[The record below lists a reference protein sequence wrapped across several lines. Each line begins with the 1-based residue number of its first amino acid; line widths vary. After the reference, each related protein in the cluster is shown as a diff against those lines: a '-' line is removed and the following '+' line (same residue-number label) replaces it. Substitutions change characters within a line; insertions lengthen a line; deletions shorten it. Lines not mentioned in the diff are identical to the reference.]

1 MIVRIVK
8 MKYILAFLTG
18 VFLLVVG
25 SIIYIGESNS
35 YKYEPRYFLGYSKG
49 ENYILDTQSGVT
61 LEHNG
66 YSYEA
71 QSDYLYSYGKTGFL
85 KLDLNSGQTYYLFD
99 DQTDGIYKKNI
110 LNRCLIEK
118 KELEKEQKPIQ
129 THIWSNESNLT
140 LEEQNIYKR
149 LKDKKMRYPNRSI
162 IVKVR

>member
-1 MIVRIVK
+1 

-18 VFLLVVG
+18 IFLLVVG

-49 ENYILDTQSGVT
+49 ENYILDTQTGDT
-61 LEHNG
+61 LEYNG
-66 YSYEA
+66 YSYEV
-71 QSDYLYSYGKTGFL
+71 QSDYLYSYGKTGYL

-99 DQTDGIYKKNI
+99 DQTDEIYKKNI

-140 LEEQNIYKR
+140 LEEQNIYNR

>member
-1 MIVRIVK
+1 
-8 MKYILAFLTG
+8 MKYILGIFIG
-18 VFLLVVG
+18 IVLLVVG

-49 ENYILDTQSGVT
+49 ENYILDTQTGVT
-61 LEHNG
+61 LEYNG

-99 DQTDGIYKKNI
+99 DQTDEIYKTNI
-110 LNRCLIEK
+110 LNRCLLEK
-118 KELEKEQKPIQ
+118 KDLEKEQKPIQ
-129 THIWSNESNLT
+129 THVWTNESDLT
-140 LEEQNIYKR
+140 LEEQNIYNR

-162 IVKVR
+162 IVKVK

>member
-1 MIVRIVK
+1 
-8 MKYILAFLTG
+8 MKYILTFLTG
-18 VFLLVVG
+18 IFLLVVG

-129 THIWSNESNLT
+129 THISSNESNLT

>member
-1 MIVRIVK
+1 
-8 MKYILAFLTG
+8 MKYILGIFIG
-18 VFLLVVG
+18 IVLLVVG

-49 ENYILDTQSGVT
+49 ENYILDTQTGVT
-61 LEHNG
+61 LEYNG
-66 YSYEA
+66 YSYEV

-99 DQTDGIYKKNI
+99 DQTDEMYKKNI

-129 THIWSNESNLT
+129 TYIWSNESNLT
-140 LEEQNIYKR
+140 LEEQNIYNR
-149 LKDKKMRYPNRSI
+149 LKAKKMRYPNRSI
-162 IVKVR
+162 IVKVK

>member
-1 MIVRIVK
+1 

-49 ENYILDTQSGVT
+49 ENYILDTQTGDT
-61 LEHNG
+61 LEYNG
-66 YSYEA
+66 YSYEV

-99 DQTDGIYKKNI
+99 DQTDEMYKKNI

-129 THIWSNESNLT
+129 TYIWSNESNLT
-140 LEEQNIYKR
+140 LEEQNIYNR
-149 LKDKKMRYPNRSI
+149 LKAKKMRYPNRSI
-162 IVKVR
+162 IVKVK

>member
-1 MIVRIVK
+1 
-8 MKYILAFLTG
+8 MKHILAFLIG
-18 VFLLVVG
+18 IFLLVVG

-49 ENYILDTQSGVT
+49 ENYILDTQNGVT
-61 LEHNG
+61 LEDNG

-99 DQTDGIYKKNI
+99 DQTDEIYKTNI
-110 LNRCLIEK
+110 LNRSLLEK

-129 THIWSNESNLT
+129 THVWTNESDLT
-140 LEEQNIYKR
+140 LEEQNIYNR

-162 IVKVR
+162 IVKVK

>member
-1 MIVRIVK
+1 
-8 MKYILAFLTG
+8 MKYILGIFIG
-18 VFLLVVG
+18 IVLLVVG

-49 ENYILDTQSGVT
+49 ENYILDTQTGVT
-61 LEHNG
+61 LEYNG

-85 KLDLNSGQTYYLFD
+85 KLDLNSGQTHYLFD
-99 DQTDGIYKKNI
+99 DQTDEIYKNNI

-118 KELEKEQKPIQ
+118 REQKP
-129 THIWSNESNLT
+129 TLTYIWSNKNDLT
-140 LEEQNIYKR
+140 LEEQDVYNQ

-162 IVKVR
+162 IVKITEQ

>member
-1 MIVRIVK
+1 
-8 MKYILAFLTG
+8 MKYILGIFIG
-18 VFLLVVG
+18 IVLLVVG

-49 ENYILDTQSGVT
+49 ENYILDTQTGVT
-61 LEHNG
+61 LEYKG

-85 KLDLNSGQTYYLFD
+85 KLDLNSGQTHYLFD
-99 DQTDGIYKKNI
+99 DQTDEIYKNNI

-118 KELEKEQKPIQ
+118 REHKP
-129 THIWSNESNLT
+129 TLTYIWSNKNDLT
-140 LEEQNIYKR
+140 LEEQDVYNQ

-162 IVKVR
+162 IVKVTEQ

>member
-1 MIVRIVK
+1 
-8 MKYILAFLTG
+8 MKYILTFLTG
-18 VFLLVVG
+18 IFLLVVG

-49 ENYILDTQSGVT
+49 ENYILDTQNGVS

-99 DQTDGIYKKNI
+99 DQTDEIYKNNI
-110 LNRCLIEK
+110 LNRCLLEK
-118 KELEKEQKPIQ
+118 KELEKEQKPIW
-129 THIWSNESNLT
+129 INESDLT
-140 LEEQNIYKR
+140 LEEQNIYNR

-162 IVKVR
+162 IVKVK

>member
-1 MIVRIVK
+1 

-18 VFLLVVG
+18 IFLLVVG

-49 ENYILDTQSGVT
+49 ENYILDTQTGDT
-61 LEHNG
+61 LEDNG
-66 YSYEA
+66 YSYEV

-99 DQTDGIYKKNI
+99 DQTDEIYKKNI
-110 LNRCLIEK
+110 LDRCLLER

-129 THIWSNESNLT
+129 THVWTNESDLT
-140 LEEQNIYKR
+140 LEEQDIYNR

-162 IVKVR
+162 IVKVK

>member
-1 MIVRIVK
+1 
-8 MKYILAFLTG
+8 MKYILGIFIG
-18 VFLLVVG
+18 IVLLVVG

-49 ENYILDTQSGVT
+49 ENYILDTQTGVT
-61 LEHNG
+61 LEYNG

-99 DQTDGIYKKNI
+99 DQTDEIYKKNI

-140 LEEQNIYKR
+140 LEEQNIYNR

>member
-1 MIVRIVK
+1 
-8 MKYILAFLTG
+8 MKHILAFLIG
-18 VFLLVVG
+18 IFLLVVG

-35 YKYEPRYFLGYSKG
+35 YKYEPRYFLGYLKG
-49 ENYILDTQSGVT
+49 ENYILDTQNGVT
-61 LEHNG
+61 LENNG

-99 DQTDGIYKKNI
+99 DQTDEIYKTNI
-110 LNRCLIEK
+110 LNRCLLEK

-129 THIWSNESNLT
+129 THVWTNESDLT
-140 LEEQNIYKR
+140 LEEQNIYNR

-162 IVKVR
+162 IVKVK

>member
-1 MIVRIVK
+1 
-8 MKYILAFLTG
+8 MKYILTFLTG
-18 VFLLVVG
+18 IFLLVVG

>member
-1 MIVRIVK
+1 

-18 VFLLVVG
+18 IFLLVAG

-49 ENYILDTQSGVT
+49 ENYILDTQTGVT

-99 DQTDGIYKKNI
+99 DQTDEIYKNNI
-110 LNRCLIEK
+110 LNRCLLEK
-118 KELEKEQKPIQ
+118 KELEKEQKTIQ

-140 LEEQNIYKR
+140 LEEQNIYNR

-162 IVKVR
+162 IVKVK

>member
-1 MIVRIVK
+1 
-8 MKYILAFLTG
+8 MKYILGIFIGIVL
-18 VFLLVVG
+18 FVVG

-49 ENYILDTQSGVT
+49 ENYILDTQTGIT

-99 DQTDGIYKKNI
+99 DQTDEIYKNNI
-110 LNRCLIEK
+110 LNRCLLEK
-118 KELEKEQKPIQ
+118 KELEKEQKTIQ

-140 LEEQNIYKR
+140 LEEQNIYNR

-162 IVKVR
+162 IVKVK